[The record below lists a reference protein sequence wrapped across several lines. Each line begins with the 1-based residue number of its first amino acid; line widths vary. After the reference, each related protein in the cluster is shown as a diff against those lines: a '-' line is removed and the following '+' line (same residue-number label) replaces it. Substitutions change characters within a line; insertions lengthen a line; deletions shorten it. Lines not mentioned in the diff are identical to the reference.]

1 MKKIIIY
8 GIENIILCK
17 NIEFFLDDDY
27 EIIGYS
33 DTYYC
38 INDTING
45 KKFIPLGELLN
56 FEFDYIL
63 LSSHSK
69 ITQEDMRKNLSLH
82 NIPSEKIVA
91 FTMLSQPARSESFD
105 LIADIHDYYQEERGL
120 IFGLSYSAYGILKK
134 MLKTPYYDCSV
145 SSLDLYYN
153 FQIYMYMKKMG
164 LLSKVEKVLLV
175 FPYYYFNY
183 DASLSLTW
191 YQNWQMCCVWQ
202 LDDYHNHGDLRGGV
216 DDYIVNYR
224 MFARKFSQFYRSN
237 KFDKTISRVYQGQDH
252 GGQLDEKRFYDR
264 HEKTI
269 EENRNVFLN
278 FIKEIY
284 MQKIEPVLVIP
295 PFYLKGLDV
304 ISQNMLKEKKELFY
318 QIVQETE
325 EKTQKKIKIFD
336 YVDVFADRQEF
347 FRDLTHLNTAGAEE
361 FTRLINQNIL

>member
-1 MKKIIIY
+1 MI
-8 GIENIILCK
+8 
-17 NIEFFLDDDY
+17 
-27 EIIGYS
+27 
-33 DTYYC
+33 
-38 INDTING
+38 TITTG
-45 KKFIPLGELLN
+45 TCG
-56 FEFDYIL
+56 
-63 LSSHSK
+63 
-69 ITQEDMRKNLSLH
+69 
-82 NIPSEKIVA
+82 
-91 FTMLSQPARSESFD
+91 
-105 LIADIHDYYQEERGL
+105 
-120 IFGLSYSAYGILKK
+120 
-134 MLKTPYYDCSV
+134 
-145 SSLDLYYN
+145 
-153 FQIYMYMKKMG
+153 
-164 LLSKVEKVLLV
+164 
-175 FPYYYFNY
+175 
-183 DASLSLTW
+183 
-191 YQNWQMCCVWQ
+191 
-202 LDDYHNHGDLRGGV
+202 GGV